1 MIQTI
6 YKVQAA
12 ARLLETTVDSVRHVD
27 ESGIDVAQQA
37 NGPKTRQFT
46 IDNIFDIA
54 AWRQANKSKLKVKQR
69 GIATVYAPKG
79 GVGKTTL
86 TANMACVFA

>member
-12 ARLLETTVDSVRHVD
+12 AKLLETTVDSVRRYVD
-27 ESGIDVAQQA
+27 ESGIDVARQA

-54 AWRQANKSKLKVKQR
+54 AWRHTNKSKLKVKQR
-69 GIATVYAPKG
+69 GIATV
-79 GVGKTTL
+79 
-86 TANMACVFA
+86 